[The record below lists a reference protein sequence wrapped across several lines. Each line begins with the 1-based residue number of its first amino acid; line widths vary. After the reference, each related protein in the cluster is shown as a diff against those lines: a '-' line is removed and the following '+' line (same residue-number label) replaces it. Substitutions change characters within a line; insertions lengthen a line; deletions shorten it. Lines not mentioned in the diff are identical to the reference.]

1 MFPNAL
7 SAAEL
12 QAYQAAVTQSLGV
25 RSHFD
30 VLNWL
35 QGDMQRYVPHDIMIA
50 AWGSFQGDHI
60 RHDILS
66 AMAGVRTHNSASAP
80 ITPLLV
86 RLFDRW
92 NGFGRKPYAL
102 NAGERGFLLYDSGL
116 QSTLGEAL
124 SKMRSAMVHGIHDA
138 RGSHHCLYV
147 TFSGRDTAS
156 EGEQGAFG
164 VVLPYIDMALR
175 QVQHLPHQTCT
186 PPGHGAALDG
196 TGDSGTGASLGSV
209 RHAHVP
215 APITQR
221 LGLTEREAE
230 ILHWVA
236 LGKTNPVIGSIL
248 GISEYTVKNHM
259 QRLFRKL
266 DVSNRAQAVGRLQ
279 EPLQAHALLQGQGQV
294 HHA

>member
-7 SAAEL
+7 PPAEL

-30 VLNWL
+30 ALNWL

-66 AMAGVRTHNSASAP
+66 AMAGVRTHNSPSAP
-80 ITPLLV
+80 IMPLLL
-86 RLFDRW
+86 RLFERW
-92 NGFGRKPYAL
+92 NNFGRKSYAL
-102 NAGERGFLLYDSGL
+102 NAGERGFLLHDTGL
-116 QSTLGEAL
+116 KSALGDAL

-138 RGSHHCLYV
+138 RGSHQCLYV
-147 TFSGRDTAS
+147 TFSGRETANRN
-156 EGEQGAFG
+156 EQDAFG

-175 QVQHLPHQTCT
+175 QVQHLPHQSHIATGPGLHSPVRT
-186 PPGHGAALDG
+186 PVNL
-196 TGDSGTGASLGSV
+196 
-209 RHAHVP
+209 
-215 APITQR
+215 R

-279 EPLQAHALLQGQGQV
+279 EQDQGYGQSHTYGRM